1 MKIKMLDKA
10 DVTQCVSMSEAIKEV
25 KNAYIR
31 LSHGEA
37 VLPLRT
43 PLPVEEQRGTTLF
56 MPAHLSSSD
65 SLGVK
70 IVSIFPGNLEKG
82 LPTIHAIVVLMDA
95 TTGQPTAVMDG
106 TYMTA
111 LRTGAAS
118 GVATDLLS
126 RKDSRVAAI
135 IGAGAQGRT
144 QLEAVCTVRKID
156 TVTVYDKNAGA
167 SESFVEEMRHRGEP
181 IPPEVTAV
189 RTPSEA
195 VRNADI
201 ICAAT
206 TSLSPVFDD
215 ADIKPGTHINGI
227 GSYTPEMQEIPEE
240 TVVRSK
246 VVVDSLSAC
255 LSEAGDLIIPITKG
269 LLPESGIHGEIG
281 QVASGELPGRQS
293 PDEITFF
300 KSVGLAVQD
309 MAVAE
314 FALRKA
320 RETGG
325 GQDVE
330 L

>member
-1 MKIKMLDKA
+1 
-10 DVTQCVSMSEAIKEV
+10 
-25 KNAYIR
+25 
-31 LSHGEA
+31 
-37 VLPLRT
+37 
-43 PLPVEEQRGTTLF
+43 
-56 MPAHLSSSD
+56 
-65 SLGVK
+65 
-70 IVSIFPGNLEKG
+70 
-82 LPTIHAIVVLMDA
+82 
-95 TTGQPTAVMDG
+95 
-106 TYMTA
+106 
-111 LRTGAAS
+111 
-118 GVATDLLS
+118 
-126 RKDSRVAAI
+126 
-135 IGAGAQGRT
+135 
-144 QLEAVCTVRKID
+144 
-156 TVTVYDKNAGA
+156 
-167 SESFVEEMRHRGEP
+167 
-181 IPPEVTAV
+181 
-189 RTPSEA
+189 
-195 VRNADI
+195 
-201 ICAAT
+201 
-206 TSLSPVFDD
+206 
-215 ADIKPGTHINGI
+215 
-227 GSYTPEMQEIPEE
+227 MQEIPEE